1 MSEPPASRRSV
12 PSQAV
17 MSRCDVVI
25 SGFGAIGRRVAQAL
39 EARRPRYRERYG
51 VDVRLTGIS
60 RSRGGLVAPD
70 GLPAGADALAADALL
85 DPALSGAAL
94 VAAARPHVL
103 IEAGPTD
110 YRTGGAGLGY
120 LRAALGAG
128 AHGIAISKGAL
139 LVDYPGLRALADAN
153 GVMLKISGATA
164 AALPTIDLL
173 EYNAAGCEVRVMEGI
188 FTATSNYVLDR
199 MMGGAA
205 FDAALADAQRL
216 GMAEPD
222 PRCDVDGSDTACKV
236 CILANAGFGARLAL
250 DAVAREGIARVS
262 REDLARWRAAGR
274 VPKLVGRIERQAD
287 GGVGAAVRLR
297 TYAADHPFARVGAG
311 MKAVRIETDAMGE
324 LIALG
329 RTSPQATAAAALKDF
344 EHLLMRGA
352 FAA

>member
-1 MSEPPASRRSV
+1 
-12 PSQAV
+12 
-17 MSRCDVVI
+17 MSRCNVAI
-25 SGFGAIGRRVAQAL
+25 SGFGAIGRRVAQLL

-51 VDVRLTGIS
+51 VDVRLTGVC

-70 GLPAGADALAADALL
+70 GLPAGTDALAADVAL
-85 DPALSGAAL
+85 DPALTGAAF
-94 VAAARPHVL
+94 VAAARPRVL

-128 AHGIAISKGAL
+128 IHGVAISKGAL
-139 LVDYPGLRALADAN
+139 VVDYPGLRALADAN
-153 GVMLKISGATA
+153 GVALKISGATA

-188 FTATSNYVLDR
+188 FTATTNYVLDR
-199 MMGGAA
+199 MTGGAGFA
-205 FDAALADAQRL
+205 EALADAQRL

-222 PRCDVDGSDTACKV
+222 PGFDVDGSDTACKV

-250 DAVAREGIARVS
+250 DAIARAGIERVS
-262 REDLARWRAAGR
+262 DEDLARWRAAGL
-274 VPKLVGRIERQAD
+274 VPKLVGRIERRAD
-287 GGVGAAVRLR
+287 GSVGAAVQLR

-324 LIALG
+324 LIAIG